1 MMPDFTPLYRFAT
14 YPAGALQAQSGA
26 NAGDPIGLGPA
37 AIPGDT
43 YRLAREAGPEQLHIC
58 ESPQL
63 GQVVANGSQVGQ
75 PGEAL
80 TIADCHS
87 LMGPSGETVEVLVL
101 RRTVDRDETTLHL
114 LPLSPIRPTVEYEL
128 IGSSPALAP
137 ARFADIVSVSFFA
150 GTRITLA
157 GGAQAPVESLQIG
170 DMILTRDHG
179 PRPIRWIGH
188 QTRRATGAAAP
199 IRITAGALHTAR
211 DLLLSPEHRLFIWQR
226 RDALGTGRAEV
237 LVKAT
242 LLVNGKT
249 VRRDEGGHIDS
260 YQILFDGREV
270 IFAEG
275 IAVESLLVTSEM
287 RAHLPEGIALE
298 NIAAE
303 RRAAATL
310 EVDARAL
317 GDSADAAERL
327 TRASRGQDD

>member
-1 MMPDFTPLYRFAT
+1 MPDFTPLYRFAT
-14 YPAGALQAQSGA
+14 YPAAALQTQSGA

-37 AIPGDT
+37 AVPGDT
-43 YRLAREAGPEQLHIC
+43 YRLARDARQEQLHIC
-58 ESPQL
+58 ESTDMAQI
-63 GQVVANGSQVGQ
+63 VASGSQVGHK
-75 PGEAL
+75 GDAL

-87 LMGPSGETVEVLVL
+87 LMGPSGETVEILVL
-101 RRTVDRDETTLHL
+101 RCTSADDETTLHL
-114 LPLSPIRPTVEYEL
+114 LPLSPLRPTVEYEL

-137 ARFADIVSVSFFA
+137 AHFADIVSVSFFA
-150 GTRITLA
+150 GTNITLA
-157 GGAQAPVESLQIG
+157 GGTQAPVETLKIG
-170 DMILTRDHG
+170 DMVLTRDHG

-188 QTRRATGAAAP
+188 QTRRAIGAAAP
-199 IRITAGALHTAR
+199 IRITAGTLHTAR

-226 RDALGTGRAEV
+226 HDTLGTGRAEL
-237 LVKAT
+237 LVKAS
-242 LLVNGKT
+242 LLVNGTT

-287 RAHLPEGIALE
+287 RDQLPAGLE
-298 NIAAE
+298 MEIFAAE

-317 GDSADAAERL
+317 GDSTDAAERL